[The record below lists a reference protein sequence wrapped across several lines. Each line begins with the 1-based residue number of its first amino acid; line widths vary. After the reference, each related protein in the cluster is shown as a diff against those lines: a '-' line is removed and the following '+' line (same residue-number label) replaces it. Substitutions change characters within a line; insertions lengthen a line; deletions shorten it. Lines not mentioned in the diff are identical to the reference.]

1 MSSDNGDT
9 DSCSDSGSFV
19 QTTSDTPQGIA
30 DHFNP
35 ILKAGSDHE
44 SDEEWVDPPGYES
57 DEDEEQEELDNTFYA
72 NINQD
77 RLNKPVNEW
86 CSCGGCV
93 TMPSEQ
99 ESVCC
104 HESHFITPHR
114 GDKKCVT
121 LVEMFTVNVVSKE
134 GLDFGRYLY
143 SMNIPDPV
151 KKDNFLKKKLT
162 NKNYRFCAY
171 KMFINMISWS
181 YIRIPTAVR
190 RQYCGSTAAVRRQYC
205 GSTAAVRRQYCGSTA
220 AVLRQYRGSTA
231 AVPWQYR
238 DNTYIRILIQFF
250 HVFFDYV
257 T

>member
-1 MSSDNGDT
+1 MIELYFRVQPVLLVQTNLNLYAQKEETNSMSSEIDDT
-9 DSCSDSGSFV
+9 DSGSDSGSFV
-19 QTTSDTPQGIA
+19 QTTSDTRQEIS

-35 ILKAGSDHE
+35 ILKPGSDHE

-57 DEDEEQEELDNTFYA
+57 DDDEEQEELDHTFYA

-93 TMPSEQ
+93 TMASEQ

-114 GDKKCVT
+114 GEKKCIT

-151 KKDNFLKKKLT
+151 KKENFLKKKLT

-171 KMFINMISWS
+171 RMFINMISCS
-181 YIRIPTAVR
+181 DINRNVRYILPACVVSKIREKFPNLDGAPYT
-190 RQYCGSTAAVRRQYC
+190 G
-205 GSTAAVRRQYCGSTA
+205 
-220 AVLRQYRGSTA
+220 
-231 AVPWQYR
+231 
-238 DNTYIRILIQFF
+238 YISLKTREGHSLP
-250 HVFFDYV
+250 
-257 T
+257 